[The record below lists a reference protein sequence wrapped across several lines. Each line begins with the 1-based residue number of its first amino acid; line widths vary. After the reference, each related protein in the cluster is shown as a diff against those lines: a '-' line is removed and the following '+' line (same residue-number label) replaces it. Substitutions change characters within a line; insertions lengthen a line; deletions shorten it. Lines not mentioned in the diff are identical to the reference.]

1 MKRIVVKVGS
11 NVLTRND
18 GKLDVTRMSAI
29 VDQLVWLRRHNYEI
43 ILVSSGAVSAGRDEL
58 HPDHELDSVEQRQ
71 LFSAMGQVK
80 LMTLYYDLFREYNIK
95 VGQVLTTK
103 DNFENEDSYQNQER
117 CISTMLE
124 NGVLPIV
131 NENDTV
137 CLTELMFTDN
147 DELSGL
153 IAEMMQAETL
163 VLLTNV
169 DGIYNGDPKDPNT
182 RIIPSVYYDRDISE
196 YASDEKSS
204 NGRGGMASKAKTAHE
219 IANKGIRVI
228 IANGNTPN
236 ILINLK
242 EQPMN
247 TMHTE
252 FVARKK

>member
-1 MKRIVVKVGS
+1 MGS

-29 VDQLVWLRRHNYEI
+29 VDQLVWLRRHDYEI

-252 FVARKK
+252 FVARK

>member
-1 MKRIVVKVGS
+1 
-11 NVLTRND
+11 
-18 GKLDVTRMSAI
+18 MSAI
-29 VDQLVWLRRHNYEI
+29 VDQLVWLRRHDYEI

-242 EQPMN
+242 EQPMD

-252 FVARKK
+252 FVARK